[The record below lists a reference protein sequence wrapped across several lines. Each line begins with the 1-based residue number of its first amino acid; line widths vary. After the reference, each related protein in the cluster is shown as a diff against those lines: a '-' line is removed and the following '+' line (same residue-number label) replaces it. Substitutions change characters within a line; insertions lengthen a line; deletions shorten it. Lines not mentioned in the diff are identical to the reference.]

1 MDPVEGS
8 KHTQT
13 HMETKL
19 TMTVAFQTK
28 EKKTGLGDDM
38 GTTGQ
43 ALRGRKEA
51 ILTATLIL
59 N

>member
-1 MDPVEGS
+1 
-8 KHTQT
+8 
-13 HMETKL
+13 METKL
-19 TMTVAFQTK
+19 TMTVTFQTK
-28 EKKTGLGDDM
+28 EKKIGLGDDI